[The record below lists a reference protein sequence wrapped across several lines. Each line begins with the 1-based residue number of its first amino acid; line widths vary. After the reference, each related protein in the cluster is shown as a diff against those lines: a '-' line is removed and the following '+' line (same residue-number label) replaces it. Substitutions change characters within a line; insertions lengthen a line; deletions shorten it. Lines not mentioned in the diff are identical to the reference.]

1 MVSNHLEVVVADAA
15 VVAEALVVAAADVVV
30 VAAEEVDAV
39 VPEAVQK
46 SLSSH
51 TDMVEYSSPRVKKM
65 SLPPKIWYQEIPY
78 TERRKLR

>member
-1 MVSNHLEVVVADAA
+1 MVVLANHQEVVVVDAA
-15 VVAEALVVAAADVVV
+15 VAEEAVAAADVVV

-65 SLPPKIWYQEIPY
+65 SLPLKIWCQEIPY